1 MKDGFTCA
9 HCDAENEFSLYTR
22 RRWESPTPQRCW
34 KCGATH
40 ACHRGQ
46 VEVISP
52 AMLPVHLRDYSPHLR
67 LSPWMPPEY
76 VPVREGEYDVE
87 FYSGYQR
94 RLYWN
99 ERYWQPSLRDTRRVL
114 VGDLLKW
121 RGVWA

>member
-52 AMLPVHLRDYSPHLR
+52 AMLPVRHGSGRA
-67 LSPWMPPEY
+67 SPWYPPEY
-76 VPVREGEYDVE
+76 KPVLQGDYEVE
-87 FYSGYQR
+87 FYSGYKR
-94 RLYWN
+94 ELYWN
-99 ERYWQPSLRDTRRVL
+99 GRYWQPAFDDTRRV
-114 VGDLLKW
+114 VTTDLLKW